1 MIRLR
6 DAVIIDLD
14 SEHELVITTD
24 GCTGIGNL
32 EGDLFPLE
40 IEEVAWTACKVAL
53 MELISLGARPVG
65 YAFNHIADLADHNKT
80 EAGIGKC
87 LNDFG
92 FIDIPHISSSEK
104 NFKVHQTTIT
114 IALTGV
120 RKKREKT
127 KCSNPVYVLIG
138 EPLVGMEVLENPEKM
153 ILPEEFIRLKKAEGI
168 YEIIPVGSHGV
179 EWELSQ
185 FGVKPLET
193 VIDLKK
199 SAGPATCVIA
209 EVCPA
214 SIDGLREI
222 FGRKLTILSSECGP
236 FREGES
242 YA

>member
-1 MIRLR
+1 MILLR

-14 SEHELVITTD
+14 NEHELVITTD

-65 YAFNHIADLADHNKT
+65 YAFNHIADLEDHDKT
-80 EAGIGKC
+80 ETGIEKC
-87 LNDFG
+87 LKDFG

-120 RKKREKT
+120 REKREKT
-127 KCSNPVYVLIG
+127 KCRNSMYVLIG

-153 ILPEEFIRLKKAEGI
+153 VLPEEFIRLTKTEGI

-179 EWELSQ
+179 EWELNQ
-185 FGVKPLET
+185 FGVKPQAT

-209 EVCPA
+209 EVSSA
-214 SIDGLREI
+214 AIDGLREI
-222 FGRKLTILSSECGP
+222 FGRKLTILSSECDQI
-236 FREGES
+236 REGE
-242 YA
+242 ADA